1 MVEGESVNAVV
12 RIAPYEYIHIT
23 NLNTHVTQLVLGP
36 RTYVCLKDERLVFGP
51 TQMVTVTRMTYCII
65 KNPVMWDD
73 SGAPIIDKSGQVK
86 INLGDEEYRFHQD
99 PFALYPGEQLTDT
112 IKDLPVVAANCAL
125 RLRAVEE
132 FLDAESVRH
141 VAGEE
146 WLFEGP
152 GAITSTYW
160 RSPFALTSSVSCYH
174 LRYFSNPF
182 CKENSWLIWLVHITF
197 PSCTATYYPRKEV
210 TIVGPEEAQII
221 EINSALCL
229 KATRDC
235 IDRNGNS
242 RVFGEKWLVRTP
254 GVYLVG
260 AYEVLVET
268 RKAYILTETVRI
280 FISQHV

>member
-1 MVEGESVNAVV
+1 MVKDKSVDAVV

-23 NLNTHVTQLVLGP
+23 NLNTHVTRLVLGP
-36 RTYVCLKDERLVFGP
+36 VTYVCLKDERLVFGP
-51 TQMVTVTRMTYCII
+51 SQMVTVTRMTYCII
-65 KNPVMWDD
+65 KNPVMRDG

-99 PFALYPGEQLTDT
+99 PFALYPGEQLIDT
-112 IKDLPVVAANCAL
+112 IKDLPVVAANCTL

-152 GAITSTYW
+152 
-160 RSPFALTSSVSCYH
+160 
-174 LRYFSNPF
+174 
-182 CKENSWLIWLVHITF
+182 
-197 PSCTATYYPRKEV
+197 ATYYPRKEV
-210 TIVGPEEAQII
+210 TVVGPEEAQII

-235 IDRNGNS
+235 IDRNGNP

-268 RKAYILTETVRI
+268 RKAYILTETVCFVFAQFGR
-280 FISQHV
+280 Q